1 MISVP
6 ADFSCYDSHATADV
20 TLDAIVQTVSTVSE
34 DVSFPVPNLAT
45 LDLVQNLPSATKI
58 SQNQSEVTEPMEWT
72 PKLEA
77 KFNRLAQRKAFN
89 ELSLVGNVEFEKL
102 SAYRR
107 QLKNPRTG
115 EEVIAEYEQRMI
127 TRDLVQALAKY
138 VNWHKQYAS
147 NNSR

>member
-1 MISVP
+1 M
-6 ADFSCYDSHATADV
+6 
-20 TLDAIVQTVSTVSE
+20 TLDAIVSTASTISE
-34 DVSFPVPNLAT
+34 DIPFPVPSLAT
-45 LDLVQNLPSATKI
+45 IDQDQPSTTPTKI
-58 SQNQSEVTEPMEWT
+58 SQSQSEIPEPIEWT

-77 KFNRLAQRKAFN
+77 KFNRLAQSKALN
-89 ELSLVGNVEFEKL
+89 QLSIIANVEFEKL

-115 EEVIAEYEQRMI
+115 EEVIAEYEQRML
-127 TRDLVQALAKY
+127 TRDLVQALANY